1 MINVIAKPPFEVR
14 HLMRVSSI
22 IRGEQLCAYMGNC
35 RLNPPDGKED
45 DIYVYVKPNIRPS
58 QDFEFEKHSWIDIHD
73 GFDLRHTLR
82 KYPEVGC
89 ISISDHADY
98 VIKQYVKNKT
108 VIIPH
113 HHCNFER
120 AKRNDLNGILNVGI
134 TGSPQA
140 FDAIPEEIK
149 KGLADRGINLITWSN
164 FYPRT
169 SVAKFHSKIDIHLQW
184 RPWRKQLSSPL
195 KITNAASFGVPTI
208 ALTSIPDCL
217 DLEPS
222 FYEMD
227 GCYVG
232 VSNPKEWL
240 EQLDSLG
247 SPSGTTPK
255 YKEMAKVCLE
265 KAEKYHIDNISKLY
279 EQLT

>member
-1 MINVIAKPPFEVR
+1 MISVFAKAPFEVK

-35 RLNPPDGKED
+35 RLNPPSGYED
-45 DIYVYVKPNIRPS
+45 DVCIYVKPNIRPG
-58 QDFEFEKHSWIDIHD
+58 QDFKFEKHSWIDIHD
-73 GFDLRHTLR
+73 GFELRHTLR

-98 VIKQYVKNKT
+98 VIKQYIKNKT

-120 AKRNDLNGILNVGI
+120 TKRNELNGIVNIGI

-140 FDAIPEEIK
+140 FNVIPDIIK
-149 KGLADRGINLITWSN
+149 QGLIDRGMNLVEWSN

-169 SVAKFHSKIDIHLQW
+169 SVAKFHSRIDIHLQW
-184 RPWRKQLSSPL
+184 RPWKKALSSPL
-195 KITNAASFGVPTI
+195 KIVNASSFGVPTI
-208 ALTSIPDCL
+208 TLTSMKGFP

-222 FYEMD
+222 FKEMD
-227 GCYVG
+227 GCYIG
-232 VSNPKEWL
+232 VSSPEEWL
-240 EQLDSLG
+240 NNW
-247 SPSGTTPK
+247 TPLVLLVEPPLNTK
-255 YKEMAKVCLE
+255 R
-265 KAEKYHIDNISKLY
+265 
-279 EQLT
+279 